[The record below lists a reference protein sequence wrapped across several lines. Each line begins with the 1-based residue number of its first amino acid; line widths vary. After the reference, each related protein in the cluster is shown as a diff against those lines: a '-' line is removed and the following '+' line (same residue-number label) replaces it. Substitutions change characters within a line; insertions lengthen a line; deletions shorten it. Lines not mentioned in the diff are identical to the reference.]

1 MSEDLITALQITLVG
16 MLLVFGAIILVSLLM
31 RLLVMATGGKET
43 PFAAARATSAPEAAP
58 RSSAGSAGQDDPQRL
73 AAAVA
78 VALALA
84 HENGLEPHPFEP
96 SPKAPIS
103 PWQAVMR
110 GRQLKQRGRT
120 R

>member
-1 MSEDLITALQITLVG
+1 MSENLIIALQITLVG

-31 RLLVMATGGKET
+31 RLLVMTTREKEPPGT
-43 PFAAARATSAPEAAP
+43 PP
-58 RSSAGSAGQDDPQRL
+58 RSVSASSAAVLSNAENAGQGDPRRL
-73 AAAVA
+73 AAAIA

-84 HENGLEPHPFEP
+84 CENGMGPHPFDP